1 MFSIVVKIYA
11 KADTKVF
18 WSCTILHDSFNLFQ
32 IFFPGLSV
40 KVNIYL
46 KVVPDSFKLK
56 YFDIFHKDLC
66 KYRGENLWKSSRFKI
81 FCKHYLECLVLV
93 KN

>member
-66 KYRGENLWKSSRFKI
+66 NYRGNKLWKSSKFKN
-81 FCKHYLECLVLV
+81 FL
-93 KN
+93 